1 MSSKSNNKKTGN
13 YGEDLAADFLLSR
26 KYIILE
32 RNLNLMVG
40 EIDILA
46 KDKKT
51 IVIVEVKTVRSNN
64 FGPAKGYVN
73 PRKQH
78 KLKLLA
84 LELSQKYNLKN
95 IRIDVI
101 GIDLT
106 DPQNPIIEHLVN
118 AVCD

>member
-1 MSSKSNNKKTGN
+1 MSSKTNNKKTGN
-13 YGEDLAADFLLSR
+13 YGEDLAAEFLILH
-26 KYIILE
+26 KYKILE

-46 KDKKT
+46 KDKNLT
-51 IVIVEVKTVRSNN
+51 VIVEVKTVRSNN

-73 PRKQH
+73 PKKQH

-95 IRIDVI
+95 IRIDVV
-101 GIDLT
+101 GIDLS